1 MEWYTPPSAPENTVE
16 HLSGA
21 LGVSPVIAQLLAQ
34 RGITS
39 YEEAKNFFRPD
50 WSQLHD
56 PYLMQDMTVA
66 VNRIIQAIERH
77 ERVMVYGD
85 YDVDGTTSV
94 ALVYSFLKDKIE
106 NLTPYVPDRY
116 KEGYGISIAGID
128 HAKEEGISLI
138 IALDCGIKANA
149 QIDYANDLGV
159 DFVICDH
166 HLPSENLP
174 KAIAVLDPKR
184 GDCAYPFKE
193 LCGCGI
199 GFKLIQAVQ
208 QRMELPQKEL
218 FCYLD
223 LVATAIA
230 ADIVPIIGENRILTF
245 LGIEQLNQSPR
256 VGLQFFL
263 KSLKNPVSVTDLV
276 FVIAPR
282 INAAGRM
289 DHGLNAVELLAA
301 SDVEV
306 ALPIARS
313 IEFYNSERRATDE
326 RITKEAL
333 QQIILNEQQESFS
346 TFVFHSSWHKGVIGI
361 VASRLIETYY
371 RPTVVLTES
380 EGVLSGSVRSV
391 RGFDV
396 YKALESCAEFM
407 IQFGG
412 HKYAAGLT
420 LKPEQ
425 LEGFKKGFEAYVRST
440 ILKEQQT
447 PSLIY
452 DAVLKLNELSP
463 KLLRILN
470 QMGPFGPK
478 KMRPVFV
485 THHCKDT
492 GGSRLV
498 GKDQTHLKLE
508 IRDSSGIQIQGI
520 GFGMG
525 ANLIT
530 IKNQLPFSVLY
541 TLEENEYNGI
551 VSLQLKVKDLK
562 FEEV

>member
-1 MEWYTPPSAPENTVE
+1 MKWIAPPLASERTAE
-16 HLSGA
+16 HLSEV
-21 LGVSPVIAQLLAQ
+21 LGVSPVISQLLAQ
-34 RGITS
+34 RGIDS
-39 YEEAKNFFRPD
+39 YDQAKAFFRPT
-50 WSQLHD
+50 WEQLHD
-56 PYLMQDMTVA
+56 PFLMQDMTVA
-66 VNRIIQAIERH
+66 VDRIVTAIERQ
-77 ERVMVYGD
+77 EKVMVFGD
-85 YDVDGTTSV
+85 YDVDGTSAV
-94 ALVYSFLKDKIE
+94 ALVYSYLKDEIE
-106 NLTPYVPDRY
+106 HLTPYIPDRY

-128 HAKEEGISLI
+128 TAKAEGISLI
-138 IALDCGIKANA
+138 ITLDCGIKA
-149 QIDYANDLGV
+149 IDQVTYAKKSGI

-166 HLPSENLP
+166 HLPGDQLP
-174 KAIAVLDPKR
+174 EATAVLDPKR
-184 GDCAYPFKE
+184 SDCAYPFKE

-199 GFKLIQAVQ
+199 GFKLIQALQ
-208 QRMELPQKEL
+208 QQKQLPEEAL
-218 FCYLD
+218 FPYLD

-245 LGIEQLNQSPR
+245 LGIEQLNRQPR
-256 VGLQFFL
+256 NGFQFFL
-263 KSLKNPVSVTDLV
+263 KALKKPVRVTDLV

-289 DHGLNAVELLAA
+289 DHGLNAVQLLIAK
-301 SDVEV
+301 DPEE

-326 RITKEAL
+326 RIKQEAL
-333 QQIILNEQQESFS
+333 QQILLNEQQETFS
-346 TFVFHSSWHKGVIGI
+346 TVVFHSSWHKGVIGI

-380 EGVLSGSVRSV
+380 EGILSGSVRSV

-396 YKALESCAEFM
+396 HKALEACKRHM

-425 LEGFKKGFEAYVRST
+425 LEGFVETFEAYVKEY
-440 ILKEQQT
+440 ILPEQRL
-447 PSLIY
+447 PSLTY
-452 DAVLKLNELSP
+452 DLVLSFDVLTH

-478 KMRPVFV
+478 NMRPVFV
-485 THHCKDT
+485 THDCKDT
-492 GGSRLV
+492 GNTRLV
-498 GKDQTHLKLE
+498 GKKEEHLKLE
-508 IRDSSGIQIQGI
+508 ITDQSGVKIQGI
-520 GFGMG
+520 AFGMG
-525 ANLIT
+525 EHLIS
-530 IKNQLPFSVLY
+530 IKNQIPFSILY

-562 FEEV
+562 FE

>member
-1 MEWYTPPSAPENTVE
+1 
-16 HLSGA
+16 
-21 LGVSPVIAQLLAQ
+21 
-34 RGITS
+34 
-39 YEEAKNFFRPD
+39 
-50 WSQLHD
+50 
-56 PYLMQDMTVA
+56 
-66 VNRIIQAIERH
+66 
-77 ERVMVYGD
+77 
-85 YDVDGTTSV
+85 
-94 ALVYSFLKDKIE
+94 
-106 NLTPYVPDRY
+106 
-116 KEGYGISIAGID
+116 
-128 HAKEEGISLI
+128 
-138 IALDCGIKANA
+138 
-149 QIDYANDLGV
+149 
-159 DFVICDH
+159 
-166 HLPSENLP
+166 
-174 KAIAVLDPKR
+174 
-184 GDCAYPFKE
+184 
-193 LCGCGI
+193 
-199 GFKLIQAVQ
+199 
-208 QRMELPQKEL
+208 
-218 FCYLD
+218 
-223 LVATAIA
+223 
-230 ADIVPIIGENRILTF
+230 
-245 LGIEQLNQSPR
+245 
-256 VGLQFFL
+256 
-263 KSLKNPVSVTDLV
+263 
-276 FVIAPR
+276 
-282 INAAGRM
+282 M

-333 QQIILNEQQESFS
+333 QQIILNEQQESF
-346 TFVFHSSWHKGVIGI
+346 TTVVFHSSWHKGVIGI

-478 KMRPVFV
+478 NMRPVFV

>member
-208 QRMELPQKEL
+208 QRMELPEKEL

-346 TFVFHSSWHKGVIGI
+346 TVVFHSSWHKGVIGI

-478 KMRPVFV
+478 NMRPVFV
-485 THHCKDT
+485 THHCKDA

-530 IKNQLPFSVLY
+530 IKNKLPFSVLY

>member
-1 MEWYTPPSAPENTVE
+1 MKWIAPPLASERTAE
-16 HLSGA
+16 HLSEV
-21 LGVSPVIAQLLAQ
+21 LGVSPVISQLLAQ
-34 RGITS
+34 RGIDS
-39 YEEAKNFFRPD
+39 YDQAKAFFRPT
-50 WSQLHD
+50 WEQLHD
-56 PYLMQDMTVA
+56 PFLMQDMTVA
-66 VNRIIQAIERH
+66 VDRIVTAIERQ
-77 ERVMVYGD
+77 EKVMVFGD
-85 YDVDGTTSV
+85 YDVDGTSAV
-94 ALVYSFLKDKIE
+94 ALVYSYLKDEIE
-106 NLTPYVPDRY
+106 HLTPYIPDRY

-128 HAKEEGISLI
+128 TAKAEGISLI
-138 IALDCGIKANA
+138 ITLDCGIKA
-149 QIDYANDLGV
+149 IDQVTYAKKSGI

-166 HLPSENLP
+166 HLPGDQLP
-174 KAIAVLDPKR
+174 EATAVLDPKR
-184 GDCAYPFKE
+184 SDCAYPFKE

-199 GFKLIQAVQ
+199 GFKLIQALQ
-208 QRMELPQKEL
+208 QQKQLPEEAL
-218 FCYLD
+218 FPYLD

-245 LGIEQLNQSPR
+245 LGIEQLNRQPR
-256 VGLQFFL
+256 NGFQFFL
-263 KSLKNPVSVTDLV
+263 KALKKPVRVTDLV

-289 DHGLNAVELLAA
+289 DHGLNAVQLLIAK
-301 SDVEV
+301 DPEE

-326 RITKEAL
+326 RIKQEAL
-333 QQIILNEQQESFS
+333 QQILLNEQQETFS
-346 TFVFHSSWHKGVIGI
+346 TVVFHSSWHKGVIGI

-380 EGVLSGSVRSV
+380 EGILSGSVRSV

-396 YKALESCAEFM
+396 HKALEACTRHM

-425 LEGFKKGFEAYVRST
+425 LEGFVETFEAYVKEY
-440 ILKEQQT
+440 ILPEQRL
-447 PSLIY
+447 PSLTY
-452 DAVLKLNELSP
+452 DLVLSFDVLTH

-478 KMRPVFV
+478 NMRPVFV
-485 THHCKDT
+485 THDCKDT
-492 GGSRLV
+492 GNTRLV
-498 GKDQTHLKLE
+498 GKKEEHLKLE
-508 IRDSSGIQIQGI
+508 ITDQSGVKIQGI
-520 GFGMG
+520 AFGMG
-525 ANLIT
+525 EHLIS
-530 IKNQLPFSVLY
+530 IKNQIPFSILY

-562 FEEV
+562 FE

>member
-1 MEWYTPPSAPENTVE
+1 MEWYTPPSAPEDTVE

-346 TFVFHSSWHKGVIGI
+346 TVVFHSSWHKGVIGI

-396 YKALESCAEFM
+396 YNALEKCSHLIE
-407 IQFGG
+407 QFGG
-412 HKYAAGLT
+412 HMYAAGLT
-420 LKPEQ
+420 IKQENYLP
-425 LEGFKKGFEAYVRST
+425 FKSAFEAEVSKTLPTQLKTPEITIDSEINFESITPKFFR
-440 ILKEQQT
+440 ILKQF
-447 PSLIY
+447 
-452 DAVLKLNELSP
+452 A
-463 KLLRILN
+463 
-470 QMGPFGPK
+470 PFGPQNLS
-478 KMRPVFV
+478 PVFMTSKV
-485 THHCKDT
+485 NDT
-492 GGSRLV
+492 GYGKCV
-498 GKDQTHLKLE
+498 GEDQTHLRLTLTQNRSTK
-508 IRDSSGIQIQGI
+508 IVAI
-520 GFGMG
+520 GFGL
-525 ANLIT
+525 AARLPIVKSK
-530 IKNQLPFSVLY
+530 KNFKAVYSID
-541 TLEENEYNGI
+541 ENQWNGR
-551 VSLQLKVKDLK
+551 VNLQLKLKDLK
-562 FEEV
+562 L

>member
-208 QRMELPQKEL
+208 QRMELPEKEL

-346 TFVFHSSWHKGVIGI
+346 TVVFHSSWHKGVIGI

-412 HKYAAGLT
+412 HKFAAGLT

-478 KMRPVFV
+478 NMRPVFV

>member
-1 MEWYTPPSAPENTVE
+1 MKWIAPPLASERTAE
-16 HLSGA
+16 HLSEV
-21 LGVSPVIAQLLAQ
+21 LGVSPVISQLLAQ
-34 RGITS
+34 RGIDS
-39 YEEAKNFFRPD
+39 YDQAKAFFRPT
-50 WSQLHD
+50 WEQLHD
-56 PYLMQDMTVA
+56 PFLMQDMTVA
-66 VNRIIQAIERH
+66 VDRIVTAIERQ
-77 ERVMVYGD
+77 EKVMVFGD
-85 YDVDGTTSV
+85 YDVDGTSAV
-94 ALVYSFLKDKIE
+94 ALVYSYLKDEIE
-106 NLTPYVPDRY
+106 HLTPYIPDRY

-128 HAKEEGISLI
+128 TAKAEGISLI
-138 IALDCGIKANA
+138 ITLDCGIKA
-149 QIDYANDLGV
+149 IDQVTYAKKSGI

-166 HLPSENLP
+166 HLPGDQLP
-174 KAIAVLDPKR
+174 EATAVLDPKR
-184 GDCAYPFKE
+184 SDCAYPFKE

-199 GFKLIQAVQ
+199 GFKLIQALQ
-208 QRMELPQKEL
+208 QQKQLPEEAL
-218 FCYLD
+218 FPYLD

-245 LGIEQLNQSPR
+245 LGIEQLNRQPR
-256 VGLQFFL
+256 NGFQFFL
-263 KSLKNPVSVTDLV
+263 KALKKPVRVTDLV

-289 DHGLNAVELLAA
+289 DHGLNAVQLLIAK
-301 SDVEV
+301 DPEE

-326 RITKEAL
+326 RIKQEAL
-333 QQIILNEQQESFS
+333 QQILLNEQQETFS
-346 TFVFHSSWHKGVIGI
+346 TVVFHSSWHKGVIGI

-380 EGVLSGSVRSV
+380 EWILSGSVRSV

-396 YKALESCAEFM
+396 HKALEACTRHM

-425 LEGFKKGFEAYVRST
+425 LEGFVETFEAYVKEY
-440 ILKEQQT
+440 ILPEQRL
-447 PSLIY
+447 PSLTY
-452 DAVLKLNELSP
+452 DLVLSFDVLTH

-478 KMRPVFV
+478 NMRPVFV
-485 THHCKDT
+485 THDCKDT
-492 GGSRLV
+492 GNTRLV
-498 GKDQTHLKLE
+498 GKKEEHLKLE
-508 IRDSSGIQIQGI
+508 ITDQSGVKIQGI
-520 GFGMG
+520 AFGMG
-525 ANLIT
+525 EHLIS
-530 IKNQLPFSVLY
+530 IKNQIPFSILY

-562 FEEV
+562 FE

>member
-50 WSQLHD
+50 WTQLHD

-77 ERVMVYGD
+77 ERVMVYCD

-208 QRMELPQKEL
+208 QRMELPEKEL

-346 TFVFHSSWHKGVIGI
+346 TVVFHSSWHKGVIGI

-478 KMRPVFV
+478 NMRPVFV

>member
-208 QRMELPQKEL
+208 QRMELPEKEL

-245 LGIEQLNQSPR
+245 LGIEQLNLSPR

-313 IEFYNSERRATDE
+313 IEFYNSERRVTDE

-346 TFVFHSSWHKGVIGI
+346 TVVFHSSWHKGVIGI

-380 EGVLSGSVRSV
+380 EGVLFGSVRSV

-478 KMRPVFV
+478 NMRPVFV

>member
-1 MEWYTPPSAPENTVE
+1 MEWYTPPSTPEDIVE
-16 HLSGA
+16 HLSAA

-50 WSQLHD
+50 WTQLHD

-208 QRMELPQKEL
+208 QRMELPEKEL

-346 TFVFHSSWHKGVIGI
+346 TVVFHSSWHKGVIGI

-463 KLLRILN
+463 KLLRILD

-478 KMRPVFV
+478 NMRPVFV

-525 ANLIT
+525 VNLIT

>member
-1 MEWYTPPSAPENTVE
+1 MKWIAPPLASERTAE
-16 HLSGA
+16 HLSEV
-21 LGVSPVIAQLLAQ
+21 LGVSPVISQLLAQ
-34 RGITS
+34 RGIDS
-39 YEEAKNFFRPD
+39 YDQAKAFFRPT
-50 WSQLHD
+50 WEQLHD
-56 PYLMQDMTVA
+56 PFLMQDMTVA
-66 VNRIIQAIERH
+66 VDRIVTAIERQ
-77 ERVMVYGD
+77 EKVMVFGD
-85 YDVDGTTSV
+85 YDVDGTSAV
-94 ALVYSFLKDKIE
+94 ALVYSYLKDEIE
-106 NLTPYVPDRY
+106 HLTPYIPDRY

-128 HAKEEGISLI
+128 TAKAEGVSLI
-138 IALDCGIKANA
+138 ITLDCGIKA
-149 QIDYANDLGV
+149 IDQVTYAKKSGI

-166 HLPSENLP
+166 HLPGDQLP
-174 KAIAVLDPKR
+174 EATAVLDPKR
-184 GDCAYPFKE
+184 SDCAYPFKE

-199 GFKLIQAVQ
+199 GFKLIQALQ
-208 QRMELPQKEL
+208 QQKQLPEEAL
-218 FCYLD
+218 FPYLD

-245 LGIEQLNQSPR
+245 LGIEQLNRQPR
-256 VGLQFFL
+256 NGFQFFL
-263 KSLKNPVSVTDLV
+263 KALKKPVRVTDLV

-289 DHGLNAVELLAA
+289 DHGLNAVQLLIAK
-301 SDVEV
+301 DPEE

-326 RITKEAL
+326 RIKQEAL
-333 QQIILNEQQESFS
+333 QQILLNEQQETFS
-346 TFVFHSSWHKGVIGI
+346 TVVFHSSWHKGVIGI

-380 EGVLSGSVRSV
+380 EGILSGSVRSV

-396 YKALESCAEFM
+396 HKALEACTRHM

-425 LEGFKKGFEAYVRST
+425 LEGFVETFEAYVKEY
-440 ILKEQQT
+440 ILPEQRL
-447 PSLIY
+447 PSLTY
-452 DAVLKLNELSP
+452 DLVLSFDVLTH

-478 KMRPVFV
+478 NMRPVFV
-485 THHCKDT
+485 THDCKDT
-492 GGSRLV
+492 GNTRLV
-498 GKDQTHLKLE
+498 GKKEEHLKLE
-508 IRDSSGIQIQGI
+508 ITDQSGVKIQGI
-520 GFGMG
+520 AFGMG
-525 ANLIT
+525 EHLIS
-530 IKNQLPFSVLY
+530 IKNQIPFSILY

-562 FEEV
+562 FE

>member
-208 QRMELPQKEL
+208 QRMELPEKEL

-346 TFVFHSSWHKGVIGI
+346 TVVFHSSWHKGVIGI

-478 KMRPVFV
+478 NMRPVFV

>member
-21 LGVSPVIAQLLAQ
+21 LGVSLVIAQLLAQ

-208 QRMELPQKEL
+208 QRMELPEKEL

-346 TFVFHSSWHKGVIGI
+346 TVVFHSSWHKGVIGI

-478 KMRPVFV
+478 NMRPVFV

>member
-346 TFVFHSSWHKGVIGI
+346 TVVFHSSWHKGVIGI

-478 KMRPVFV
+478 NMRPVFV

-541 TLEENEYNGI
+541 TLEEKEYNGI

>member
-346 TFVFHSSWHKGVIGI
+346 TVVFHSSWHKGVIGI

-478 KMRPVFV
+478 NMRPVFV
-485 THHCKDT
+485 TRHCKDT

>member
-1 MEWYTPPSAPENTVE
+1 MKWIAQPLASERTAE
-16 HLSGA
+16 HLSEV
-21 LGVSPVIAQLLAQ
+21 LGVSPVISQLLAQ
-34 RGITS
+34 RGIDS
-39 YEEAKNFFRPD
+39 YDQAKAFFRPT
-50 WSQLHD
+50 WEQLHD
-56 PYLMQDMTVA
+56 PFLMQDMTVA
-66 VNRIIQAIERH
+66 VDRIVTAIERQ
-77 ERVMVYGD
+77 EKVMVFGD
-85 YDVDGTTSV
+85 YDVDGTSAV
-94 ALVYSFLKDKIE
+94 ALVYSYLKDEIE
-106 NLTPYVPDRY
+106 HLTPYIPDRY

-128 HAKEEGISLI
+128 TAKAEGISLI
-138 IALDCGIKANA
+138 ITLDCGIKAIN
-149 QIDYANDLGV
+149 QVTYAKNLGI

-166 HLPSENLP
+166 HLPGDQLP
-174 KAIAVLDPKR
+174 EATAVLDPKR
-184 GDCAYPFKE
+184 SDCAYPFKE

-199 GFKLIQAVQ
+199 GFKLIQALQ
-208 QRMELPQKEL
+208 QQKQLPEEAL
-218 FCYLD
+218 FPYLD

-245 LGIEQLNQSPR
+245 LGIEQLNRQPR
-256 VGLQFFL
+256 NGFQFFL
-263 KSLKNPVSVTDLV
+263 KALKKPVRVTDLV

-289 DHGLNAVELLAA
+289 DHGLNAVQLLIAK
-301 SDVEV
+301 DPEE

-326 RITKEAL
+326 RIKQEAL
-333 QQIILNEQQESFS
+333 QQILLNEQQETFS
-346 TFVFHSSWHKGVIGI
+346 TVVFHSSWHKGVIGI

-380 EGVLSGSVRSV
+380 EGILSGSVRSV

-396 YKALESCAEFM
+396 HKALEACTRHM

-425 LEGFKKGFEAYVRST
+425 LEGFVETFEAYVKEY
-440 ILKEQQT
+440 ILPEQRL
-447 PSLIY
+447 PSLTY
-452 DAVLKLNELSP
+452 DLVLSFDVLTH

-478 KMRPVFV
+478 NMRPVFV
-485 THHCKDT
+485 THDCKDT
-492 GGSRLV
+492 GNTRLV
-498 GKDQTHLKLE
+498 GKKEEHLKLE
-508 IRDSSGIQIQGI
+508 ITDQSGVKIQGI
-520 GFGMG
+520 AFGMG
-525 ANLIT
+525 EHLIS
-530 IKNQLPFSVLY
+530 IKNQIPFSILY

-562 FEEV
+562 FE

>member
-66 VNRIIQAIERH
+66 VNRIIQAVERH

-208 QRMELPQKEL
+208 QRMELPEKEL

-346 TFVFHSSWHKGVIGI
+346 TVVFHSSWHKGVIGI

-478 KMRPVFV
+478 NMRPVFV

>member
-208 QRMELPQKEL
+208 QRMELPEKEL

-346 TFVFHSSWHKGVIGI
+346 TVVFHSSWHKGVIGI

-478 KMRPVFV
+478 NMRPVFV

-508 IRDSSGIQIQGI
+508 IRDSSGIQIQGMC
-520 GFGMG
+520 FGMG

>member
-16 HLSGA
+16 HLSEA

-50 WSQLHD
+50 WTQLHD

-128 HAKEEGISLI
+128 QAKEEGISLI

-184 GDCAYPFKE
+184 GDCTYPFKE

-208 QRMELPQKEL
+208 QRMELPEKEL

-346 TFVFHSSWHKGVIGI
+346 TVVFHSSWHKGVIGI

-478 KMRPVFV
+478 NMRPVFV

>member
-50 WSQLHD
+50 WTQLHD

-346 TFVFHSSWHKGVIGI
+346 TVVFHSSWHKGVIGI

-478 KMRPVFV
+478 NMRPVFV

>member
-1 MEWYTPPSAPENTVE
+1 
-16 HLSGA
+16 
-21 LGVSPVIAQLLAQ
+21 
-34 RGITS
+34 
-39 YEEAKNFFRPD
+39 
-50 WSQLHD
+50 
-56 PYLMQDMTVA
+56 MQDMTVA

-208 QRMELPQKEL
+208 QRMELPEKEL

-346 TFVFHSSWHKGVIGI
+346 TVVFHSSWHKGVIGI

-478 KMRPVFV
+478 NMRPVFV

>member
-184 GDCAYPFKE
+184 EDCAYPFKE

-208 QRMELPQKEL
+208 QRMELPEKEL

-245 LGIEQLNQSPR
+245 LGIEQLNLSPR

-346 TFVFHSSWHKGVIGI
+346 TVVFHSSWHKGVIGI

-478 KMRPVFV
+478 NMRPVFV

>member
-208 QRMELPQKEL
+208 QRMELPEKEL

-346 TFVFHSSWHKGVIGI
+346 TVVFHSSWHKGVIGI

-478 KMRPVFV
+478 NMRPVFV

-525 ANLIT
+525 ANMIT

>member
-1 MEWYTPPSAPENTVE
+1 MEWYTPPSAPEDTVE
-16 HLSGA
+16 HLSEA

-208 QRMELPQKEL
+208 QRMELPEKEL

-346 TFVFHSSWHKGVIGI
+346 TVVFHSSWHKGVIGI

-478 KMRPVFV
+478 NMRPVFV

>member
-94 ALVYSFLKDKIE
+94 ALVYSFLKDKTE

-208 QRMELPQKEL
+208 QRMELPEKEL

-346 TFVFHSSWHKGVIGI
+346 TVVFHSSWHKGVIGI

-478 KMRPVFV
+478 NMRPVFV

>member
-1 MEWYTPPSAPENTVE
+1 MKWIAPPLASERTAE
-16 HLSGA
+16 HLSEV
-21 LGVSPVIAQLLAQ
+21 LGVSPVISQLLAQ
-34 RGITS
+34 RGIDS
-39 YEEAKNFFRPD
+39 YDQAKAFFRPT
-50 WSQLHD
+50 WEQLHD
-56 PYLMQDMTVA
+56 PFLMQDMTVA
-66 VNRIIQAIERH
+66 VDRIVTAIERQ
-77 ERVMVYGD
+77 EKVMVFGD
-85 YDVDGTTSV
+85 YDVDGTSAV
-94 ALVYSFLKDKIE
+94 ALVYSYLKDEIE
-106 NLTPYVPDRY
+106 HLTPYIPDRY

-128 HAKEEGISLI
+128 TAKAEGVSLI
-138 IALDCGIKANA
+138 ITLDCGIKAIN
-149 QIDYANDLGV
+149 QVTYAKNLGI

-166 HLPSENLP
+166 HLPGDQLP
-174 KAIAVLDPKR
+174 EATAVLDPKR
-184 GDCAYPFKE
+184 SDCAYPFKE

-199 GFKLIQAVQ
+199 GFKLIQALQ
-208 QRMELPQKEL
+208 QQKQLPEEAL
-218 FCYLD
+218 FPYLD

-245 LGIEQLNQSPR
+245 LGIEQLNRQPR
-256 VGLQFFL
+256 NGFQFFL
-263 KSLKNPVSVTDLV
+263 KALKKPVRVTDLV

-289 DHGLNAVELLAA
+289 DHGLNAVQLLIAK
-301 SDVEV
+301 DPEE

-326 RITKEAL
+326 RIKQEAL
-333 QQIILNEQQESFS
+333 QQILLNEQQETFS
-346 TFVFHSSWHKGVIGI
+346 TVVFHSSWHKGVIGI

-380 EGVLSGSVRSV
+380 EGILSGSVRSV

-396 YKALESCAEFM
+396 HKALEACTRHM

-425 LEGFKKGFEAYVRST
+425 LEGFVETFEAYVKEY
-440 ILKEQQT
+440 ILPEQRL
-447 PSLIY
+447 PSLTY
-452 DAVLKLNELSP
+452 DLVLSFDVLTH

-478 KMRPVFV
+478 NMRPVFV
-485 THHCKDT
+485 THDCKDT
-492 GGSRLV
+492 GNTRLV
-498 GKDQTHLKLE
+498 GKKEEHLKLE
-508 IRDSSGIQIQGI
+508 ITDQSGVKIQGI
-520 GFGMG
+520 AFGMG
-525 ANLIT
+525 EHLIS
-530 IKNQLPFSVLY
+530 IKNQIPFSILY

-562 FEEV
+562 FE

>member
-208 QRMELPQKEL
+208 QRMELPEKEL

-346 TFVFHSSWHKGVIGI
+346 TVVFHSSWHKGVIGI

-391 RGFDV
+391 RCFDV

-447 PSLIY
+447 PSMIY

-478 KMRPVFV
+478 NMRPVFV

>member
-1 MEWYTPPSAPENTVE
+1 MKWIAQPLASERTAE
-16 HLSGA
+16 HLSEV
-21 LGVSPVIAQLLAQ
+21 LGVSPVISQLLAQ
-34 RGITS
+34 RGIDS
-39 YEEAKNFFRPD
+39 YDQAKAFFRPT
-50 WSQLHD
+50 WEQLHD
-56 PYLMQDMTVA
+56 PFLMQDMTVA
-66 VNRIIQAIERH
+66 VDRIVTAIERQ
-77 ERVMVYGD
+77 EKVMVFGD
-85 YDVDGTTSV
+85 YDVDGTSAV
-94 ALVYSFLKDKIE
+94 ALVYSYLKDEIE
-106 NLTPYVPDRY
+106 HLTPYIPDRY

-128 HAKEEGISLI
+128 TAKAEGISLI
-138 IALDCGIKANA
+138 ITLDCGIKA
-149 QIDYANDLGV
+149 IDQVTYAKKSGI

-166 HLPSENLP
+166 HLPGDQLP
-174 KAIAVLDPKR
+174 EATAVLDPKR
-184 GDCAYPFKE
+184 SDCAYPFKE

-199 GFKLIQAVQ
+199 GFKLIQALQ
-208 QRMELPQKEL
+208 QQKQLPEEAL
-218 FCYLD
+218 FPYLD

-245 LGIEQLNQSPR
+245 LGIEQLNRQPR
-256 VGLQFFL
+256 NGFQFFL
-263 KSLKNPVSVTDLV
+263 KALKKPVRVTDLV

-289 DHGLNAVELLAA
+289 DHGLNAVQLLIAK
-301 SDVEV
+301 DPEE

-326 RITKEAL
+326 RIKQEAL
-333 QQIILNEQQESFS
+333 QQILLNEQQETFS
-346 TFVFHSSWHKGVIGI
+346 TVVFHSSWHKGVIGI

-380 EGVLSGSVRSV
+380 EGILSGSVRSV

-396 YKALESCAEFM
+396 HKALEACTRHM

-425 LEGFKKGFEAYVRST
+425 LEGFVETFEAYVKEY
-440 ILKEQQT
+440 ILPEQRL
-447 PSLIY
+447 PSLTY
-452 DAVLKLNELSP
+452 DLVLSFDVLTH

-478 KMRPVFV
+478 NMRPVFV
-485 THHCKDT
+485 THDCKDT
-492 GGSRLV
+492 GNTRLV
-498 GKDQTHLKLE
+498 GKKEEHLKLE
-508 IRDSSGIQIQGI
+508 ITDQSGVKIQGI
-520 GFGMG
+520 AFGMG
-525 ANLIT
+525 EHLIS
-530 IKNQLPFSVLY
+530 IKNQIPFSILY

-562 FEEV
+562 FE

>member
-50 WSQLHD
+50 WTQLHD

-208 QRMELPQKEL
+208 QRMELPEKEL

-346 TFVFHSSWHKGVIGI
+346 TVVFHSSWHKGVIGI

-478 KMRPVFV
+478 NMRPVFV

-525 ANLIT
+525 PNLIT

>member
-1 MEWYTPPSAPENTVE
+1 MKWIAQPLASERTAE
-16 HLSGA
+16 HLSEV
-21 LGVSPVIAQLLAQ
+21 LGVSPVISQLLAQ
-34 RGITS
+34 RGIDS
-39 YEEAKNFFRPD
+39 YDQAKAFFRPT
-50 WSQLHD
+50 WEQLHD
-56 PYLMQDMTVA
+56 PFLMQDMTVA
-66 VNRIIQAIERH
+66 VDRIVTAIERQ
-77 ERVMVYGD
+77 EKVMVFGD
-85 YDVDGTTSV
+85 YDVDGTSAV
-94 ALVYSFLKDKIE
+94 ALVYSYLKDEIE
-106 NLTPYVPDRY
+106 HLTPYIPDRY

-128 HAKEEGISLI
+128 TAKAEGVSLI
-138 IALDCGIKANA
+138 ITLDCGIKA
-149 QIDYANDLGV
+149 IDQVTYAKKSGI

-166 HLPSENLP
+166 HLPGDQLP
-174 KAIAVLDPKR
+174 EATAVLDPKR
-184 GDCAYPFKE
+184 SDCAYPFKE

-199 GFKLIQAVQ
+199 GFKLIQALQ
-208 QRMELPQKEL
+208 QQKQLPEEAL
-218 FCYLD
+218 FPYLD

-245 LGIEQLNQSPR
+245 LGIEQLNRQPR
-256 VGLQFFL
+256 NGFQFFL
-263 KSLKNPVSVTDLV
+263 KALKKPVRVTDLV

-289 DHGLNAVELLAA
+289 DHGLNAVQLLIAK
-301 SDVEV
+301 DPEE

-326 RITKEAL
+326 RIKQEAL
-333 QQIILNEQQESFS
+333 QQILLNEQQETFS
-346 TFVFHSSWHKGVIGI
+346 TVVFHSSWHKGVIGI

-380 EGVLSGSVRSV
+380 EGILSGSVRSV

-396 YKALESCAEFM
+396 HKALEACTRHM

-425 LEGFKKGFEAYVRST
+425 LEGFVETFEAYVKEY
-440 ILKEQQT
+440 ILPEQRL
-447 PSLIY
+447 PSLTY
-452 DAVLKLNELSP
+452 DLVLSFDVLTH

-478 KMRPVFV
+478 NMRPVFV
-485 THHCKDT
+485 THDCKDT
-492 GGSRLV
+492 GNTRLV
-498 GKDQTHLKLE
+498 GKKEEHLKLE
-508 IRDSSGIQIQGI
+508 ITDQSGVKIQGI
-520 GFGMG
+520 AFGMG
-525 ANLIT
+525 EHLIS
-530 IKNQLPFSVLY
+530 IKNQIPFSILY

-562 FEEV
+562 FE